1 MEQENS
7 ELKETSRKNIEVT
20 STNVITSINGVDV
33 NKLNEEEKLREENSK
48 KKKDKVEEEMLNYN
62 ILFMLLGL
70 GVGMVFGKFI
80 VSNIAIAMCSG
91 TLVGL
96 VVGIVY
102 TEYLRKKENK
112 NERWFLSYMD
122 RLDEKY

>member
-20 STNVITSINGVDV
+20 STNVITSINGIDV

-48 KKKDKVEEEMLNYN
+48 KKKDKAEEEMLNYN

-80 VSNIAIAMCSG
+80 VSNIAIAMCYG

-112 NERWFLSYMD
+112 NER
-122 RLDEKY
+122 